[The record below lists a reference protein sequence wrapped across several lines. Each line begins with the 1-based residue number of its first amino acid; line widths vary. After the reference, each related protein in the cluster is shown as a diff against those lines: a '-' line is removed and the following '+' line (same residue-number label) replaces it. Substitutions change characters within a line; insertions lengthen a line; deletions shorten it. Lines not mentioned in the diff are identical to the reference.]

1 LAGVFT
7 GIIQQKCHKTAHA
20 VMSAI
25 FRSPLCQGATSK
37 VKLFQTRNVITL

>member
-1 LAGVFT
+1 MS
-7 GIIQQKCHKTAHA
+7 QSAHA

-25 FRSPLCQGATSK
+25 FRSPLWQAVTCK